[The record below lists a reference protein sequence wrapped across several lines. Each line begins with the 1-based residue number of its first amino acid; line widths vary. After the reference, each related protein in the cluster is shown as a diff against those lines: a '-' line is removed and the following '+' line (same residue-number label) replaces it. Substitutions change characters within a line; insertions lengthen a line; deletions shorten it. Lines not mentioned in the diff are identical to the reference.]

1 MEMDTSSMEPT
12 APRAATHPLRRAID
26 ALETAICTIG
36 ALALAIMAFA
46 LGVAIISR
54 YVFDRP
60 IPGVYDIVQLSMIWV
75 VFLSLAYTQ
84 RMGHHIQIELITS
97 RVSPRARTIMRLATH
112 LVCFL
117 FFLIMSWQTGL
128 AAWESFQIGEYWPGL
143 LRTPIYPSKMALFVG
158 VALLTLRF
166 LLDIMDGVRNLST
179 AGEK

>member
-1 MEMDTSSMEPT
+1 MEPA
-12 APRAATHPLRRAID
+12 APRAAASHPLRRAID
-26 ALETAICTIG
+26 ALETGICTIG
-36 ALALAIMAFA
+36 ALALAIMALA

-97 RVSPRARTIMRLATH
+97 RVSPRTRTVMQLATH

-117 FFLIMSWQTGL
+117 FFLVMSWQTGL
-128 AAWESFQIGEYWPGL
+128 AAWESFKSANIGPACCARRSTPAKWPCSSAW
-143 LRTPIYPSKMALFVG
+143 PC
-158 VALLTLRF
+158 
-166 LLDIMDGVRNLST
+166 
-179 AGEK
+179 